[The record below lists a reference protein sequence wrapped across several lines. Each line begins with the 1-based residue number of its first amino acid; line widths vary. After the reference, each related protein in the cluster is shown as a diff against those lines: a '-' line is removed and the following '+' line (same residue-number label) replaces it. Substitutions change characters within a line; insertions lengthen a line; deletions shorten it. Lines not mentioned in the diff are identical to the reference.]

1 MSSLHAVILA
11 GGSGTRLWPRSRVE
25 HPKQFLDFT
34 GEGTML
40 QEAFERIAPIIA
52 PEQVLVLTGAHYAQM
67 AREQLPAVPTGNV
80 IGEPVGRGTAP
91 PIGLA
96 AMLLRKKASPDA
108 VMAVL
113 TADHVITMKERFR
126 QVLLQAARIAGH
138 GHLVTLGISATRPD
152 TGYGYIERGERLYDE
167 QFPVYRVVRFTEKP
181 DRETAERFLASGR
194 YSWNSG
200 MFIWRVDSILAE
212 IERQMPELYAGL
224 QKIVEAWDT
233 PSQEKVFSE
242 VWPTLPNET
251 IDFGVMEHALDV
263 VVIPVEIG
271 WSDVGSWH
279 ALWEILPHDEAGNVI
294 SGRSIVVDTHGSLI
308 HSEGRLVAVIG
319 IEDLVIVDAGNAL
332 LVSSRERSQEVK
344 KIVQE
349 LKRRGWTEYL

>member
-1 MSSLHAVILA
+1 MNPLYATILA
-11 GGSGTRLWPRSRVE
+11 GGGGTRLWPSSRSGR
-25 HPKQFLDFT
+25 PKQFLDFT
-34 GEGTML
+34 GNGTML
-40 QEAFERIAPIIA
+40 QEAFVRIAPIIPPA
-52 PEQVLVLTGAHYAQM
+52 RVWVLTGARYAEI
-67 AREQLPAVPTGNV
+67 AREQLPSLPEGNV

-96 AMLLRKKASPDA
+96 AMLLQKIDPGA

-113 TADHVITMKERFR
+113 TADHVISLQGRFR
-126 QVLLQAARIAGH
+126 RVLLQAAHVARR

-152 TGYGYIERGERLYDE
+152 TGYGYIERGEMLYE
-167 QFPVYRVVRFTEKP
+167 GEFSTYRVVRFTEKP
-181 DRETAERFLASGR
+181 NRATAEQFLSSGR

-200 MFIWRVDSILAE
+200 MFIWRVDSILVE
-212 IERQMPELYAGL
+212 IERQMPELYTGL
-224 QKIVEAWDT
+224 REIVGAWGT
-233 PSQEKVFSE
+233 PDQTETLAR

-251 IDFGVMEHALDV
+251 IDFGVMEHARDV

-279 ALWEILPHDEAGNVI
+279 ALWEILPHDDDENVARGDVI
-294 SGRSIVVDTHGSLI
+294 LIDVHGSLI
-308 HSEGRLVAVIG
+308 HGNGRLIAAIG
-319 IEDLVIVDAGNAL
+319 VDDLIIVDAGNAL

-349 LKRRGWTEYL
+349 LEKRGWQQYL